1 MKLLNEVDLKNNT
14 NPTKEEL
21 LESRRKI
28 KSQIWEL
35 EKKLKDKAFVSSV
48 DFASMYPNIIR
59 LLNASIESLVG
70 FLDDD
75 PIAYRELG
83 LSKKVKRSKEI
94 SKELVNST
102 LANSKYVKF
111 VGKDEEKISL
121 RREIYN
127 GDFSNASIEE
137 ITETPF
143 ERYFLACVGLFDA
156 NEITMRFQGK
166 QYTVAELNKHFKEMD
181 YSVSGSGAIFKRNL
195 TSEPDKVELG
205 LIPSYLAFLFQ
216 ERKKVKKEMATHFKH
231 KILLEKFKMAAELDG
246 ILS

>member
-1 MKLLNEVDLKNNT
+1 MKNNT

-21 LESRRKI
+21 LEARRKV
-28 KSQIWEL
+28 KAQIWEV

-48 DFASMYPNIIR
+48 DFASMYPSVIR

-83 LSKKVKRSKEI
+83 LSKKVRDAKEV
-94 SKELVNST
+94 SKELVNGQ
-102 LANSKYVKF
+102 LADSRYVKF
-111 VGKDEEKISL
+111 VGKNEEKISL

-127 GDFSNASIEE
+127 GDYEDAEIED

-156 NEITMRFQGK
+156 NEVMMKFQGEI
-166 QYTVAELNKHFKEMD
+166 YTVAELNAYFKKMD
-181 YSVSGSGAIFKRNL
+181 YSVSGSGAVFKRSVGENG
-195 TSEPDKVELG
+195 ELG
-205 LIPSYLAFLFQ
+205 LIPSYLAFLFS
-216 ERKKVKKEMATHFKH
+216 ERKKVKKSMTVNYKN
-231 KILLEKFKMAAELDG
+231 KILLQKFKHAAELDG
-246 ILS
+246 VWK